1 MPSFDTIALA
11 VIAFVAIRE
20 AVRFLAPAR
29 GTQNT

>member
-20 AVRFLAPAR
+20 AVRYLAPQSDP
-29 GTQNT
+29 QNT